1 MTKLVL
7 TAVSLIALLTVAGC
21 VGIGKGK
28 GKAPPDV
35 LPPVMTKGRLL
46 STALDGLSGMS
57 RPSTAV
63 SVRSAQCRR
72 WLATR
77 SA

>member
-7 TAVSLIALLTVAGC
+7 TAVALIALLTVSGC

-35 LPPVMTKGRLL
+35 LPPVMTKG
-46 STALDGLSGMS
+46 
-57 RPSTAV
+57 
-63 SVRSAQCRR
+63 
-72 WLATR
+72 
-77 SA
+77 